1 MKTIINISTILIL
14 LTSCGMY
21 SFNGASISSE
31 TKSVQIDYFSNS
43 SSMGKASLSDDIVE
57 GLKDKFSNETNLTI
71 INSDGDLF
79 FKGSITSYSVMPIA
93 IQADETAAKNRLTIS
108 VKVRFENKLDLDNNY
123 DQSFSRY
130 ADYYSTTELSSIE
143 DELVNQIIAE
153 LIDDIFNKAVAN
165 W

>member
-1 MKTIINISTILIL
+1 
-14 LTSCGMY
+14 MY

-123 DQSFSRY
+123 EQSFSRY

>member
-1 MKTIINISTILIL
+1 
-14 LTSCGMY
+14 MY

-143 DELVNQIIAE
+143 DELVNQIISE

>member
-1 MKTIINISTILIL
+1 
-14 LTSCGMY
+14 MY

>member
-1 MKTIINISTILIL
+1 MKTIINISTTLIL

-79 FKGSITSYSVMPIA
+79 FKGSITSYSVKPIA

-108 VKVRFENKLDLDNNY
+108 VKVCFENKLDLDNNY

>member
-57 GLKDKFSNETNLTI
+57 GLKDKFSNETNLNI

-79 FKGSITSYSVMPIA
+79 FKGSITSYSVKPIA
-93 IQADETAAKNRLTIS
+93 IQANETAAKNRLTIS
-108 VKVRFENKLDLDNNY
+108 VKVRFENKLDVDNNY

-130 ADYYSTTELSSIE
+130 ADYDSTTELSSIE
-143 DELVNQIIAE
+143 DELVNQIIEE

>member
-1 MKTIINISTILIL
+1 
-14 LTSCGMY
+14 
-21 SFNGASISSE
+21 
-31 TKSVQIDYFSNS
+31 
-43 SSMGKASLSDDIVE
+43 
-57 GLKDKFSNETNLTI
+57 
-71 INSDGDLF
+71 
-79 FKGSITSYSVMPIA
+79 MPIA

-108 VKVRFENKLDLDNNY
+108 VKVRFENKLDLNNNY

>member
-1 MKTIINISTILIL
+1 
-14 LTSCGMY
+14 MY

-43 SSMGKASLSDDIVE
+43 SSMGKAGLSDDIVE

-79 FKGSITSYSVMPIA
+79 FKGSITSYSVKPIA

>member
-1 MKTIINISTILIL
+1 
-14 LTSCGMY
+14 MY

-79 FKGSITSYSVMPIA
+79 FKGSITSYSVKPIA

-108 VKVRFENKLDLDNNY
+108 VKVCFENKLDLDNNY

-130 ADYYSTTELSSIE
+130 ADYNSTTELSSIE

>member
-1 MKTIINISTILIL
+1 
-14 LTSCGMY
+14 MY

-79 FKGSITSYSVMPIA
+79 FKGSITSYSVKPIA

>member
-1 MKTIINISTILIL
+1 MKTIINISTSLIL

-79 FKGSITSYSVMPIA
+79 FKGSITSYSVKPIA

-108 VKVRFENKLDLDNNY
+108 VKVCFENKLDLDNNY

>member
-1 MKTIINISTILIL
+1 MKTIINISTFLIL

>member
-1 MKTIINISTILIL
+1 
-14 LTSCGMY
+14 MY

-57 GLKDKFSNETNLTI
+57 GLKDKFSNETNLSI

-123 DQSFSRY
+123 EQSFSRY

>member
-1 MKTIINISTILIL
+1 MKTIINISTTLIL

-79 FKGSITSYSVMPIA
+79 FKGSITSYSVKPIA

-108 VKVRFENKLDLDNNY
+108 VKVCFENKLDLDNNY

-143 DELVNQIIAE
+143 DELGNQIIAE

>member
-1 MKTIINISTILIL
+1 
-14 LTSCGMY
+14 MY

-79 FKGSITSYSVMPIA
+79 FKGSITSYSVKPIA

-108 VKVRFENKLDLDNNY
+108 VKVCFENKLDLDNNY

>member
-1 MKTIINISTILIL
+1 
-14 LTSCGMY
+14 MY

-57 GLKDKFSNETNLTI
+57 GLKDKFSNETNLSI

>member
-1 MKTIINISTILIL
+1 
-14 LTSCGMY
+14 MY

-31 TKSVQIDYFSNS
+31 TQSVQIDYFSNT
-43 SSMGKASLSDDIVE
+43 SSMGQASLSDDIAE
-57 GLKDKFSNETNLTI
+57 GLKDKFSNETNLNI

-79 FKGSITSYSVMPIA
+79 FKGSITSYSVKPIA
-93 IQADETAAKNRLTIS
+93 IQANETAAKNRLTIS
-108 VKVRFENKLDLDNNY
+108 VKVRFENKLDVENNF

-130 ADYYSTTELSSIE
+130 ADYDSTTELSSIE
-143 DELVNQIIAE
+143 DELVNQIIEE

>member
-123 DQSFSRY
+123 EQSFSRY